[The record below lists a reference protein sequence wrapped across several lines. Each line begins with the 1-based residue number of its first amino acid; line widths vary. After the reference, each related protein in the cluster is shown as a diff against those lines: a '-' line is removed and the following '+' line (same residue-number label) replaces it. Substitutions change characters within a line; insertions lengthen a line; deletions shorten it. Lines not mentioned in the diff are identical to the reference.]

1 MANAPE
7 SDQGAASGINNAV
20 ARVAGLIAVS
30 LMGRVAAWSYG
41 AVTTITPGFGLPSYD
56 SGYDAGHIAAS
67 SAAFGLV
74 AGLCAIFAAASALV
88 SWAGLK
94 R

>member
-1 MANAPE
+1 MSAIPSLLKSE
-7 SDQGAASGINNAV
+7 AAGKAMGWK
-20 ARVAGLIAVS
+20 VAGLIAVS

-41 AVTTITPGFGLPSYD
+41 AVTTINPGFGLPSYD
-56 SGYDAGHIAAS
+56 AGHAAGHIAAS